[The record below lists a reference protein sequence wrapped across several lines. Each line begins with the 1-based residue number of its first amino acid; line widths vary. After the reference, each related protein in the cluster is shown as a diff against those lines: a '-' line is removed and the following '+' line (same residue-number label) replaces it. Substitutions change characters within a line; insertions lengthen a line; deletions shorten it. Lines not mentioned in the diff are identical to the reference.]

1 MKTDFKTLIQSHI
14 DSHKTAGQHW
24 PDMAEF
30 AVKYKPLNDKFS
42 VLEFFL
48 NREDLESW
56 ITENQNTEIPFQAY
70 EWDLG
75 PNPMPKYHRN
85 VDQLTLTKSERET

>member
-1 MKTDFKTLIQSHI
+1 MPDIKTQLQAHI
-14 DSHKTAGQHW
+14 DRHKTAGQHW

-30 AVKYKPLNDKFS
+30 AVKYKPLNEQTS

-48 NREDLESW
+48 NREDLETW
-56 ITENQNTEIPFQAY
+56 ITENQTTEIPFQAF

-75 PNPMPKYHRN
+75 PNPMSGYHRY
-85 VDQLTLTKSERET
+85 VDQLTLTKAERQP